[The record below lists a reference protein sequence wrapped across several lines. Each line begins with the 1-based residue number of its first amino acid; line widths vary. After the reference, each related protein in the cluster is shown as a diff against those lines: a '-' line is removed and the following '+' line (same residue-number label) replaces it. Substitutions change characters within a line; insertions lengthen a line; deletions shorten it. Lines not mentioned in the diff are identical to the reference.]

1 MKLKAEHKREIL
13 EDFEY
18 AVRKMKEVHTPVE
31 KLFYFSSTYGV
42 LSRVFNSKFDPQL
55 VFMHQLLSNAHSTIM
70 ARVQAIRV
78 GDNSIQ
84 ITEDFFDK
92 LTQAVEEMTSKLK
105 SDKNIYEIL
114 EKIAVLTYV
123 TTGNGY
129 YLLQKGTISIL

>member
-1 MKLKAEHKREIL
+1 MRLKAEHKREIL

-18 AVRKMKEVHTPVE
+18 AVRKMREVYTPTE

-42 LSRVFNSKFDPQL
+42 LSRIFNSKFDPQL
-55 VFMHQLLSNAHSTIM
+55 VFMHQVLSSAHSTIM

-84 ITEDFFDK
+84 IAENFFDK
-92 LTQAVEEMTSKLK
+92 LTQAVEEMTNKLK
-105 SDKNIYEIL
+105 SDKNVYDIL
-114 EKIAVLTYV
+114 EKIAVLSYV

-129 YLLQKGTISIL
+129 YLLQKGTINIS